1 MDDSSTP
8 ALGAIAEELASA
20 GFVDAR
26 EIGRGG
32 FATVYR
38 CYQTSLGRSVAVK
51 LLESGIDENNRAR
64 FLREGYAMGGLSGH
78 PNIMH
83 VLQVGVTPSNRL
95 FIVMP
100 YYAAGSLAQQLRQTG
115 PIPWPEALQIGVK
128 LCGALEMA
136 HRTSTLHRDIKPAN
150 VLVNDYGE
158 PVLSD
163 FGLARITGGFRTAAG
178 HFTGTV
184 SYTAPELLTGGLPT
198 VASDLYSLGATI
210 YALLAGTAA
219 HARKSGEDLIA
230 YYQRVS
236 SRSVPDLRLA
246 EIPANVCTVIERAM
260 SLDPAKRQASAED
273 LGSELQAAEREN
285 GVAPV
290 SMALS
295 ADIGETRAYSR
306 PSTSQPA
313 RPTGRDPRSIS
324 QQAGPAS
331 QQASPA
337 DATRVTDI
345 AETTSIVSRGSIR
358 AHTAEPDTPVVK
370 PPSSVQATQV
380 YTPPPTGAP
389 VANPPSSLQAT
400 QVYTP
405 PPTGTA
411 KGPGPTRSH
420 TAPSMSTPRS
430 PGVNQVPPNQWAPPG
445 PQGKVWSEPLS
456 KKTTPNRTLMLW
468 IAAAAVVVL
477 LVGAGIVFLVTRHT
491 GSTHQSGA
499 AAPATEVQGPWQP
512 ITNARI
518 DRDAVATTQADGTI
532 WIFGGIGA
540 DGTISGRH
548 EGYDPA
554 IDSWKA
560 GDDLP
565 VPVQHAMSVTWQGN
579 PIVLGGWKT
588 VGANRVA
595 SDQVW
600 RVVNGRWVEL
610 PHMLQPRAAA
620 AAAVV
625 DNRIIVTGGVN
636 ADGAPLNTT
645 EIFDGNTWTLG
656 APIPTPRQMLAAASD
671 AKLMYVVGG
680 SNGNTDLKTVEAY
693 DPAANTWMS
702 LPDLP
707 QARSDLGVAIADGR
721 LVAVGGLSAGQ
732 VLKSVAV
739 FDLTSRSWAGLPD
752 MATARHGMAVA
763 AVEKSVY
770 AIGGS
775 TDAADGRLTSVA
787 ETLKLAPRE
796 LQPAPQWRPLPDAP
810 TARLMMAWTVLNG
823 KVWVM
828 GGLRDG
834 AALQTVESYDPQT
847 GTWQPGPPLP
857 IPLHHAAAATYR
869 GEVVVI
875 GGASDNIAQASNKV
889 FVLRANNWVELP
901 PLKHARAASWA
912 AVAHD
917 KLVVVGGQNNKELVP
932 QTEVFDGNSWSDA
945 PDLPTPREHLAA
957 VSDGTYVYVVGGR
970 FLSADKNSA
979 AFNRFDPASNSWSTL
994 IDMPTP
1000 RGSFGAAYIDGR
1012 IVTAGGED
1020 PTQVLD
1026 AVEMYDIGQGKWTK
1040 LAPLPEARHAEVV
1053 TAVGDTVYIIGGANR
1068 PTHEGAVAT
1077 MDALDFS

>member
-219 HARKSGEDLIA
+219 HARKSGEDLVA

-273 LGSELQAAEREN
+273 LGSELQAAERAN
-285 GVAPV
+285 GLAPV

-295 ADIGETRAYSR
+295 ADLGETRQYSR
-306 PSTSQPA
+306 PPTSQPA
-313 RPTGRDPRSIS
+313 RPTGRDPRSSS

-337 DATRVTDI
+337 DATRVTDV

-358 AHTAEPDTPVVK
+358 AHTAEPDTPVVT
-370 PPSSVQATQV
+370 PPSSVQATQL

-400 QVYTP
+400 QVHTP

-411 KGPGPTRSH
+411 
-420 TAPSMSTPRS
+420 TPRS

-445 PQGKVWSEPLS
+445 PQGKVWSEPLT

-477 LVGAGIVFLVTRHT
+477 VVGAGIVFLVTRHS
-491 GSTHQSGA
+491 GSTTQSGA

-518 DRDAVATTQADGTI
+518 ARDAVATTQADGTI
-532 WIFGGIGA
+532 WIFGGIGG
-540 DGTISGRH
+540 DGAVTRTARGLRPRHRQLERRRRSAGSGSARDGGDLAGKPDCARWLARPWVPKGCQRPGLAGGQQSLGGAAAYVAAPGGSGSSGRWA
-548 EGYDPA
+548 D
-554 IDSWKA
+554 
-560 GDDLP
+560 
-565 VPVQHAMSVTWQGN
+565 
-579 PIVLGGWKT
+579 
-588 VGANRVA
+588 
-595 SDQVW
+595 
-600 RVVNGRWVEL
+600 
-610 PHMLQPRAAA
+610 
-620 AAAVV
+620 
-625 DNRIIVTGGVN
+625 RIIVTGGVD
-636 ADGAPLNTT
+636 ADGALLNTT
-645 EIFDGNTWTLG
+645 EIFDGNSWTLG

-671 AKLMYVVGG
+671 GKLVYAVGG
-680 SNGNTDLKTVEAY
+680 TNGNTDLATVEAY
-693 DPAANTWMS
+693 DPAANTWTS

-739 FDLTSRSWAGLPD
+739 FDLTTKTWAGLPD

-775 TDAADGRLTSVA
+775 TDVGDGQPDLVGGSA
-787 ETLKLAPRE
+787 EA
-796 LQPAPQWRPLPDAP
+796 
-810 TARLMMAWTVLNG
+810 
-823 KVWVM
+823 
-828 GGLRDG
+828 GG
-834 AALQTVESYDPQT
+834 
-847 GTWQPGPPLP
+847 
-857 IPLHHAAAATYR
+857 
-869 GEVVVI
+869 
-875 GGASDNIAQASNKV
+875 
-889 FVLRANNWVELP
+889 RANSSRRRSGVPYRTRRP
-901 PLKHARAASWA
+901 P
-912 AVAHD
+912 D
-917 KLVVVGGQNNKELVP
+917 
-932 QTEVFDGNSWSDA
+932 
-945 PDLPTPREHLAA
+945 
-957 VSDGTYVYVVGGR
+957 
-970 FLSADKNSA
+970 
-979 AFNRFDPASNSWSTL
+979 
-994 IDMPTP
+994 
-1000 RGSFGAAYIDGR
+1000 
-1012 IVTAGGED
+1012 
-1020 PTQVLD
+1020 
-1026 AVEMYDIGQGKWTK
+1026 
-1040 LAPLPEARHAEVV
+1040 
-1053 TAVGDTVYIIGGANR
+1053 
-1068 PTHEGAVAT
+1068 
-1077 MDALDFS
+1077 